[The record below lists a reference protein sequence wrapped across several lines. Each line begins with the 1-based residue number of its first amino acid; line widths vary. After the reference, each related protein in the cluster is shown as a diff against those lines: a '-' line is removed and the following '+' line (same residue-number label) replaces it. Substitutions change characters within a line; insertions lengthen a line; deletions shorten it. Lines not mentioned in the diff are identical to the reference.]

1 MYMGPEFRVWIK
13 FINLKVAHIKA
24 STENHETGWDYR
36 ASSAAR
42 DKKKKKKKLRQ
53 TRTSLRYPEG
63 IDKGRKPR
71 GCRFV
76 FW

>member
-1 MYMGPEFRVWIK
+1 MKQDEI
-13 FINLKVAHIKA
+13 
-24 STENHETGWDYR
+24 TEQAVQLEI
-36 ASSAAR
+36 
-42 DKKKKKKKLRQ
+42 KKKKKKLRQ